1 MVIPTRYLVLEQDA
15 SLSRLTTIKRIRRLE
30 TSYKQNLTV
39 YPDDFRSA
47 WRLYKKLNKTFRRLD
62 RFVRGQQRHAG
73 SLPSGY
79 PEVLTEYH
87 SEISRIH
94 QSARRLLLLYIGAWL
109 EHDATF
115 EIRREI
121 RHKWYLRRLQ
131 QQAAAAFADIYAKS
145 PEDIQRRVLDLR
157 LKYIDQK
164 VSPKQRLDYLELY
177 MERLR
182 GLIKRAYRREHHR
195 LRELFNT
202 ILYAHS
208 SIREIERQQADF
220 DAGQRGT
227 LLRQVREFIHD
238 ILHGYTP
245 RLRPAERTGR
255 ADGRDGMLGEVRS
268 FEKIQQRRRLLSVTA
283 AAIAV
288 FVIVNVIFA
297 TGTNRRI
304 TRYLKWAWYD
314 VVQIFRMIPHA
325 NDKMLYFENEIIDTD
340 INVSQ
345 TEFQK
350 KLSNFVDGGLYRRPN
365 KHEILAEFI
374 LKDYLILLA
383 KGAVDPQMQ
392 RDMYRA
398 GFLVEP
404 ELLNVLEKLN
414 GLYRERHIMESDLR
428 DQMLKLR
435 RLLVRGNIYP
445 HLFLVIREATP
456 YVFLYAD
463 RIEKTMLLTKDDL
476 KKLGMDPF
484 WYDDISNQR
493 LQAYFMSG
501 ENYPFKGKAGFF
513 EGEFAIVF
521 TSLSTRPYWTAWH
534 ELGHVVDYMQYT
546 FSGQPVPPNVEV
558 NGVLFPLIFSDHPKE
573 YLQRHVFKLILHG
586 DRRDSYVQSAKGI
599 LNGAITYL
607 NEVKGFGQPL
617 ITNRFEKKRISWIWD
632 QLNRFNDDQ
641 LRQLGINMYRNQPK
655 YLITAEPAS
664 YRTVFTNTEEIVY
677 GVHGSPQKEVIDV
690 TSGLAGLFSTGGGPR
705 FIRDGEG
712 PADDSAALRRA
723 ALIRAI
729 IVFFL
734 FEAVA
739 VLLHLL
745 ATPYRRFKTR
755 GRRPLKIIDR
765 MFRTLQQDRGTRRKQ
780 RHLHDA
786 QELLHSIYDSG
797 YDKGELFQRRI
808 DLFRLTSSN
817 RERFLFHAGLAVAPS
832 IPERSVIR
840 NEFHLLLF
848 YLPFLGPFLARH
860 PWVFWRQ
867 RPFALREKY
876 NRRILNLVT
885 KSSPRTPTH
894 QLSDQLDRLMKEYE
908 QQDPAVADSVNRAAI
923 DFDQIQ
929 DWVMAYLD
937 KVLGHT
943 RLNYGGRWMDMARLA
958 KAMEQG
964 SDFDRL
970 DKYVP
975 GDDIRMIDW
984 NVTAR
989 STTGEAMVRTRVHE
1003 EEVKVAFLF
1012 DMTTLDT
1019 VVNQKKWAADL
1030 AKSIRA
1036 VGGNNHLKTIVMLYP
1051 DGQYVIRQ
1059 VSLHSKLHNKRLVS
1073 KVLTIVRRQWEKSSA
1088 GLDLARYSGLKFYSQ
1103 EENQRFRKQLNWL
1116 SYDFMDQQTTLGHLK
1131 LRNHTIF
1138 MIGVKP
1144 QRKKLIAHV
1153 LNRKNKAIFW

>member
-1 MVIPTRYLVLEQDA
+1 MVIPTQYLVLEQGA

-30 TSYKQNLTV
+30 IAYKQHLTV
-39 YPDDFRSA
+39 YPADFREA
-47 WRLYKKLNKTFRRLD
+47 LRLYKRLNRDFRHLD
-62 RFVRGQQRHAG
+62 RFVRGQQRHAAN
-73 SLPSGY
+73 LPSGY
-79 PEVLTEYH
+79 PDVLVEYH
-87 SEISRIH
+87 DEIVRTH
-94 QSARRLLLLYIGAWL
+94 QAARQILLLYLGAWL
-109 EHDATF
+109 DHDATF

-131 QQAAAAFADIYAKS
+131 QHAAAAFAAVYEQSGEIF
-145 PEDIQRRVLDLR
+145 QRHVLDLR
-157 LKYIDQK
+157 LKYLDQK

-177 MERLR
+177 MERIR
-182 GLIKRAYRREHHR
+182 GLIKRTYRREHHR

-208 SIREIERQQADF
+208 SLKEIEKQVADF

-227 LLRQVREFIHD
+227 LLRKIREFIRD

-245 RLRPAERTGR
+245 RLRSGSP
-255 ADGRDGMLGEVRS
+255 DGVGEEAGGMLGEVRS
-268 FEKIQQRRRLLSVTA
+268 FEKIQQRRRLLSVTVVAVA
-283 AAIAV
+283 AFL
-288 FVIVNVIFA
+288 FVNAMYA
-297 TGTNRRI
+297 TGGNRVIMRH
-304 TRYLKWAWYD
+304 LKWAWHD
-314 VVQIFRMIPHA
+314 VVQVFKMIPHA
-325 NDKMLYFENEIIDTD
+325 NEKMAYFENEIINTD
-340 INVSQ
+340 VNVSVP
-345 TEFQK
+345 EFQK
-350 KLSNFVDGGLYRRPN
+350 KLANFVDGGLYRRAN
-365 KHEILAEFI
+365 KHEILADFI

-383 KGAVDPQMQ
+383 KGQTDPQMQ

-398 GFLVEP
+398 GFLVDP
-404 ELLNVLEKLN
+404 EMLNVLEALN
-414 GLYRERHIMESDLR
+414 GLYRKRHIMESDLR
-428 DQMLKLR
+428 EQMLELR
-435 RLLVRGNIYP
+435 RLLIRGNVYP
-445 HLFLVIREATP
+445 HLFLVIRDATP
-456 YVFLYAD
+456 YVFLYPD
-463 RIEKTMLLTKDDL
+463 RIEKTMLLKKEDL
-476 KKLGMDPF
+476 QKLGMDPF

-546 FSGQPVPPNVEV
+546 FAGQPVPPNVEV
-558 NGVLFPLIFSDHPKE
+558 NAVLFPLIFSDHPKN

-599 LNGAITYL
+599 LNGTITYL
-607 NEVKGFGQPL
+607 NEVKGFDQPL
-617 ITNRFEKKRISWIWD
+617 ITNRFEKKRIDWIWM
-632 QLNRFNDDQ
+632 QLNGLNDEQ
-641 LRQLGINMYRNQPK
+641 LRQLGILMCRNQPK

-690 TSGLAGLFSTGGGPR
+690 TSGLAGLFATGDGPR

-723 ALIRAI
+723 ALIRAV

-734 FEAVA
+734 FEALA
-739 VLLHLL
+739 VLIHFL
-745 ATPYRRFKTR
+745 ASPYRNYKTR
-755 GRRPLKIIDR
+755 GRPPLKIIDR
-765 MFRTLQQDRGTRRKQ
+765 MFRTLPSDRGARRGQ
-780 RHLHDA
+780 RHLHAA
-786 QELLHSIYDSG
+786 QELLHSIYDSA
-797 YDKGELFQRRI
+797 YDKGELFQRKI

-817 RERFLFHAGLAVAPS
+817 RERFMFHAGLAVAPA
-832 IPERSVIR
+832 IPDRSVIR

-848 YLPFLGPFLARH
+848 YLPFLGPYLARH
-860 PWVFWRQ
+860 PWLFWKQ
-867 RPFALREKY
+867 RPFAEREKY
-876 NRRILNLVT
+876 NRKILKLVT
-885 KSSPRTPTH
+885 QSPANTPTH
-894 QLSDQLDRLMKEYE
+894 KLSDQLDRIMKEYE
-908 QQDPAVADSVNRAAI
+908 QRDPAVVESVNRAAI
-923 DFDQIQ
+923 DFEQIQ
-929 DWVMAYLD
+929 DWVMAFLD

-1051 DGQYVIRQ
+1051 DGQYVVRP

-1088 GLDLARYSGLKFYSQ
+1088 GLNLARYSGLRFYSP
-1103 EENQRFRKQLNWL
+1103 EENQRYRKQLNWL